1 MAFTFIWDTS
11 FKTAPSDSEVVSLGA
26 SRIRDLKNAITEREQ
41 VDHSWLGDGND
52 GAHLKATL
60 LQQVADP
67 TTAATTGFIYTK
79 SVAGAT
85 ELFYKD
91 AAGNI
96 VQITS
101 GGKIPDSAIA
111 NTTLVPAGSR
121 TAWNQTT
128 APVGWTKDTTAALND
143 TAMRIV
149 TGTVGSG
156 GSVALS
162 GAAYTPTISI
172 GTPAIG
178 AHTLTTAELPP
189 LTYQIYSNTGGG
201 GSAGAR
207 IVSSGA
213 LGAISPAWANV
224 PTDAVQGSF
233 RDTNGGGSHTHSFT
247 GTPTSSTVT
256 LALKYNDFI
265 IASKN

>member
-1 MAFTFIWDTS
+1 MAFTFVWDIA

-26 SRIRDLKNAITEREQ
+26 SRIRDLKSAITERIE
-41 VDHSWLGDGND
+41 VDHSLAGDAND
-52 GAHLKATL
+52 GAHLKTTL
-60 LQQVADP
+60 LQQGADP
-67 TTAATTGFIYTK
+67 TTATTTGFVYTK
-79 SVAGAT
+79 NVAGAT

-91 AAGNI
+91 AAGNV

-128 APVGWTKDTTAALND
+128 APVGWTKDTSAALND

-172 GTPAIG
+172 GTLAVG
-178 AHTLTTAELPP
+178 AHALTTAELPN
-189 LTYQIYSNTGGG
+189 LQYQIYAPTANAGSNG
-201 GSAGAR
+201 GS
-207 IVSSGA
+207 ISSFGTA
-213 LGAISPAWANV
+213 SISPAWTNV
-224 PTDAVQGSF
+224 PQTAAIGSF
-233 RDTNGGGSHTHSFT
+233 RDTNGNGSHAHSFT
-247 GTPTSSTVT
+247 GTPTSSTIT
-256 LALKYNDFI
+256 LDLKYNDFI